1 MNEFDVSAVKRSG
14 CQVVTLRGDLDGD
27 TAPLLD
33 DALDQLSRR
42 EKVIVDLSR
51 LDVLTSAGMQSLLR
65 ERRFGRPTL
74 ACPDGRISRILEI
87 VQAHRVVPVYRDLDG
102 ALQASADS
110 GRRRQR
116 SS

>member
-74 ACPDGRISRILEI
+74 ACPDGLFKSLDMDATVTRPWLS
-87 VQAHRVVPVYRDLDG
+87 HRVRNCVRD
-102 ALQASADS
+102 
-110 GRRRQR
+110 RFRE
-116 SS
+116 